1 MPAFTVVVASGKGG
15 TGKTLVSTSLARRL
29 AAQGLRVAYVD
40 ADVEAPNGHLV
51 VGAAIEQTR
60 VITRCVAQVELD
72 SCSGC
77 GDCVRVCAFGALCL
91 APEGALA
98 FPEHCRDCRACELV
112 CRRGAIIRRGIPVGE
127 LATGRAGD
135 VRFLMGTLRLGE
147 QRGVPLVE
155 ALRAAVGE
163 SDVDVVVV
171 DSPPGTACSAVAT
184 LRGAD
189 LALLVTEPT
198 PFGEHDLRLAC
209 GLCHTLGVP
218 AAGVL
223 NRSGLGPADLA
234 KVVTTAGL
242 EQWAE
247 IPYDPTIA
255 EAVAAGEDPARASAA
270 LAEAIAVLAD
280 RVQARLPPTQALA
293 AGAEP

>member
-15 TGKTLVSTSLARRL
+15 TGKTLVSTSLARHL
-29 AAQGLRVAYVD
+29 ATRGLCVAYVD

-51 VGAAIEQTR
+51 VGATIEQTR
-60 VITRCVAQVELD
+60 VVTRCVAQVDLD

-77 GDCVRVCAFGALCL
+77 ADCVRVCAFGALCL

-98 FPEHCRDCRACELV
+98 FPEHCRDCRACELA
-112 CRRGAIIRRGIPVGE
+112 CRRGAIIRRGRPVGE
-127 LATGRAGD
+127 LASGRAGD

-155 ALRAAVGE
+155 ALRSAVAE
-163 SDVDVVVV
+163 SDVDVAVV

-189 LALLVTEPT
+189 LARLVTEPT

-209 GLCHTLGVP
+209 GLCRTLGVP

-223 NRSGLGPADLA
+223 NRAGLGPEDLA
-234 KVVTTAGL
+234 RVVTAAGL
-242 EQWAE
+242 EQWAQV
-247 IPYDPTIA
+247 PYDPAIA
-255 EAVAAGEDPARASAA
+255 AAVAAGEDPARASAA
-270 LAEAIAVLAD
+270 LAEAVAVLGD
-280 RVQARLPPTQALA
+280 RIQARLPRAEALA